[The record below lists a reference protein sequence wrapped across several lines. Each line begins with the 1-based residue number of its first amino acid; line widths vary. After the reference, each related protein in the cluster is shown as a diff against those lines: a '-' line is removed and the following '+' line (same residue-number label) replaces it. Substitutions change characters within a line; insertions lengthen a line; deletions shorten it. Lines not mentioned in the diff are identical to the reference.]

1 MTSCPPHETAV
12 EKKQDFRKL
21 DIGCGP
27 NKRPGHYG
35 IDRLDYPCVDKV
47 WDVGED
53 GLRFLQ
59 DGCVDCVYASHL
71 LEHVP
76 FVPMLREIHRVL
88 KVGGTAEIYVPH
100 GSSVAGYADPT
111 HIRPGYA
118 FRTWD
123 YVESGAYDL
132 PAFRIVWRRLYF
144 KPRGH
149 HEWFTWVIN
158 HFPRFFE
165 RHLANAMGGCHEVG
179 ALMEKVDDLPL
190 STREGRIEVRH

>member
-1 MTSCPPHETAV
+1 M
-12 EKKQDFRKL
+12 EKNQDFRKL

-35 IDRLDYPCVDKV
+35 IDRLEYPCVDKV

-53 GLRFLQ
+53 GLRFLE

-132 PAFRIVWRRLYF
+132 PSFRIVWRRLYF

-149 HEWFTWVIN
+149 HEWFTWIIN

-165 RHLANAMGGCHEVG
+165 RHLANALGGCHEVG

-190 STREGRIEVRH
+190 SAREGRRIEVRH